1 MRRALGWALAA
12 CAWSCAG
19 APERPEQRSSAP
31 PAAAGEPAGLRAD
44 WSALSPAAFE
54 RWIDALDGPLA
65 LDPRARGELALAL
78 DEPGA
83 AGVHAAVLLG
93 RQRTPE
99 AAELLLARLERR
111 VASAER
117 NGDAADVV
125 AARALA
131 LSSAARALAPR
142 LEALAVGERPHP
154 DLEVRVECAASALAL
169 GRDAVQ
175 PLLLRVL
182 LLGTELGRGSEAELG
197 TSPTTAWARG
207 RASAALAARAGI
219 PDPYRADASLA
230 ARVDAVRV
238 LREALARPRGA
249 LAP

>member
-1 MRRALGWALAA
+1 MRRALGLALAA

-19 APERPEQRSSAP
+19 ATEHLEQRSSAP
-31 PAAAGEPAGLRAD
+31 LAAAGEPAPGLRED
-44 WSALSPAAFE
+44 WRALSPTAFE
-54 RWIDALDGPLA
+54 RWLDALGGPLA
-65 LDPRARGELALAL
+65 LDPRARAELALAL

-83 AGVHAAVLLG
+83 TGVRAAVLLG
-93 RQRTPE
+93 RQGTPE

-197 TSPTTAWARG
+197 ASPTTAWARG

-230 ARVDAVRV
+230 ARVEAVRV
-238 LREALARPRGA
+238 LREALVR
-249 LAP
+249 